1 MLTSFYCFAS
11 DLADAGTGA
20 VLDDLQD
27 RAGVDGVTLAA
38 AYHAARDV
46 FPHARGRRIRFLR
59 GGEVHF
65 RPDPALWR
73 GGALLPAG
81 GEEETLGELVVAA
94 AARGMHVDAWTVFL
108 HVDRERDLPPGLAE
122 ETCFGDPLPTQLCP
136 ANPDVRRYAV
146 TLGRE
151 AARRGVRAVIAES
164 LHHHPL
170 EHDYHHERYFVALPP
185 LARAVLGLCFCRHC
199 CDDPPLRATAADIVQ
214 QAFAAD
220 DPVGP
225 EPDRALL
232 DGLLDGHL
240 ARRES
245 RVASLVAEVAAACRE
260 EGAELVFLDASGAV
274 KGYAT
279 GQPVGGPA
287 PEVAWQMGVDVGAV
301 ARAADGIGAIA
312 YAADPARVALDL
324 DAYRAAAGP
333 DVALEVVMRPSR
345 PDCTD
350 AANLAAKL
358 TACRDRDVRAAGFYH
373 YGLAPMSAIERV
385 GAALAAGG
393 SA

>member
-11 DLADAGTGA
+11 DLADAGPAA
-20 VLDDLQD
+20 VLDDLQG
-27 RAGVDGVTLAA
+27 RAGVGGVTLAA
-38 AYHAARDV
+38 AYHASRDV
-46 FPHARGRRIRFLR
+46 FPHARGRRVRFLR

-73 GGALLPAG
+73 DAALTPVG
-81 GEEETLGELVVAA
+81 GEAEVLGELVTAA

-108 HVDRERDLPPGLAE
+108 HVDRAHDLPAGLGE

-146 TLGRE
+146 TLARE
-151 AARRGVRAVIAES
+151 VARRGVRAVIAES

-170 EHDYHHERYFVALPP
+170 EHGYHHERYFVALPP

-199 CDDPPLRATAADIVQ
+199 CDEDALRARAAAIVQ
-214 QAFAAD
+214 EAFEAD
-220 DPVGP
+220 DPAGP
-225 EPDRALL
+225 DPGRAELDRLL
-232 DGLLDGHL
+232 DGYLT
-240 ARRES
+240 RREG

-260 EGAELVFLDASGAV
+260 AGAELVFLDASGAA

-279 GQPVGGPA
+279 GWPEGGPVT
-287 PEVAWQMGVDVGAV
+287 EIAWQMGVDVAAV
-301 ARAADGIGAIA
+301 ARAAGGIGAIA
-312 YAADPARVALDL
+312 YAADPARVAFDL

-333 DVALEVVMRPSR
+333 DVALEVVLRPAR

-350 AANLAAKL
+350 AGNLAAKL
-358 TACRDRDVRAAGFYH
+358 GACRERGVRATGFYH
-373 YGLAPMSAIERV
+373 YGLAPMSAVDRV
-385 GAALAAGG
+385 GEALAA

>member
-11 DLADAGTGA
+11 DVADAGSA
-20 VLDDLQD
+20 ALLDDLQD

-59 GGEVHF
+59 GGEAHF
-65 RPDPALWR
+65 RLDPGLWEGAALI
-73 GGALLPAG
+73 PAG
-81 GEEETLGELVVAA
+81 GERETLGDLVTTA

-108 HVDRERDLPPGLAE
+108 HVDREHDLPAGLAE

-136 ANPDVRRYAV
+136 ANPAVQHYAV
-146 TLGRE
+146 TLARE
-151 AARRGVRAVIAES
+151 VARRGVRAVIAES

-170 EHDYHHERYFVALPP
+170 EHGYHHERYFVGLPP

-199 CDDPPLRATAADIVQ
+199 CDDEALRAKAAAIVQ
-214 QAFAAD
+214 AAFDAD
-220 DPVGP
+220 DPSGP
-225 EPDRALL
+225 APERDEL

-240 ARRES
+240 TRREA
-245 RVASLVAEVAAACRE
+245 RVASLVADVAAACRA
-260 EGAELVFLDASGAV
+260 EGAALVFLDASGAA

-279 GQPVGGPA
+279 GRPEGGPA
-287 PEVAWQMGVDVGAV
+287 PEIAWQMGVDVAAV
-301 ARAADGIGAIA
+301 ARAARGIGAIG

-333 DVALEVVMRPSR
+333 DVALEVVLRPAR
-345 PDCTD
+345 PDCID
-350 AANLAAKL
+350 ATNLAEKL
-358 TACRDRDVRAAGFYH
+358 AACRERGVRAAGFYH
-373 YGLAPMSAIERV
+373 YGLAPASAIDRV
-385 GAALAAGG
+385 GAALAGA
-393 SA
+393 

>member
-11 DLADAGTGA
+11 DLVDTGPA
-20 VLDDLQD
+20 ALLDDLQD

-46 FPHARGRRIRFLR
+46 FPHARGRRMRFLR

-65 RPDPALWR
+65 RPDPGLWR
-73 GGALLPAG
+73 GAALMPVG
-81 GEEETLGELVVAA
+81 GEDEVLGDLVAAA
-94 AARGMHVDAWTVFL
+94 AARGMHVDGWTVFL
-108 HVDRERDLPPGLAE
+108 HVDRAHDLPAGMAE

-146 TLGRE
+146 SLGRE
-151 AARRGVRAVIAES
+151 VARRGVRAVIAES

-170 EHDYHHERYFVALPP
+170 EHGYHHERYLVGLSP

-199 CDDPPLRATAADIVQ
+199 CDDSELRATAAGIVQ
-214 QAFAAD
+214 AAFDAD
-220 DPVGP
+220 DPAGP

-232 DGLLDGHL
+232 DSLLDGHL
-240 ARRES
+240 GRREV

-260 EGAELVFLDASGAV
+260 EGAELVFLDASGAA

-279 GQPVGGPA
+279 GRPEGGPA
-287 PEVAWQMGVDVGAV
+287 PEIAWQLGVDVGAV
-301 ARAADGIGAIA
+301 ARAAGGIGAIA
-312 YAADPARVALDL
+312 YASDRARVALDL

-333 DVALEVVMRPSR
+333 DVALEAVLRPSR

-358 TACRDRDVRAAGFYH
+358 VACRERGVRAAGFYH
-373 YGLAPMSAIERV
+373 YGLAPMSAVDRV
-385 GAALAAGG
+385 GAALAAAGP
-393 SA
+393 A

>member
-1 MLTSFYCFAS
+1 M
-11 DLADAGTGA
+11 
-20 VLDDLQD
+20 LDDLQD

-38 AYHAARDV
+38 SYHAARDV

-73 GGALLPAG
+73 GAALPPAG
-81 GEEETLGELVVAA
+81 GESETLGDLVAAA

-108 HVDRERDLPPGLAE
+108 HVDRERDLPAGLAE

-164 LHHHPL
+164 LHHHTL
-170 EHDYHHERYFVALPP
+170 EHGYHHERYFVALPP
-185 LARAVLGLCFCRHC
+185 LARAVLGLCFCRSLLRRPGAC
-199 CDDPPLRATAADIVQ
+199 ERRRPASSSRRSPPMIRH
-214 QAFAAD
+214 
-220 DPVGP
+220 GP

-232 DGLLDGHL
+232 DGLLGGHL
-240 ARRES
+240 ARREA

-260 EGAELVFLDASGAV
+260 EGADLVFLDASGAA

-279 GQPVGGPA
+279 GQPEGGPA
-287 PEVAWQMGVDVGAV
+287 PEIAWQMGVDVAAV
-301 ARAADGIGAIA
+301 ARAAGGIGAIA

-358 TACRDRDVRAAGFYH
+358 AACRQRGVRAAGFYH
-373 YGLAPMSAIERV
+373 YGMAPMSAIDRV
-385 GAALAAGG
+385 GAALRSG
-393 SA
+393 